1 MKRLPLLLLLSF
13 FSIQSFAGSCPDGS
27 EPIKSISADGTYFVF
42 SCSGDNKQSSSS
54 NGSWND
60 PGPLDELTIP
70 DNWQLF
76 KYKQT
81 LSEARKNFEALSL
94 TGFGFG
100 THRYIKDTCIGVL
113 KDWGQSMQVYNSIK
127 KELDDAT
134 KFGGEGGE
142 SKDLQGCIDRF
153 IHTTQSSTGTP
164 DYMKEILLHWAK
176 TDAVFIPSSVRD
188 ENWGTYVY
196 EAVQSWSSFGS
207 YYGTFYDEFDYNDS
221 ERKIVDT
228 YIKNKLLNLDTRNL
242 VSPAHGSVCD
252 PNNLERTI
260 EGQFSMK
267 IDPNSCGSSVWK
279 TTLAQLLV
287 GLRLNDEDLFKKG
300 VENTK
305 YQLSFFD
312 DTGIFTSW
320 AIKGANAYDY
330 SSSVPV
336 MLGGL
341 TEIYNS
347 VGYDFM
353 EHKLR
358 NGLSV
363 KELMDRQYEIL
374 LDPHILDDYVKRYPI
389 AYRGVPNSVY
399 IQSSA
404 EQIRNYADMNLFAF
418 VRNLPRYID
427 TYRADIGN
435 SQEFDKKLSSQPQ
448 EVWEKVPWKSLGTFS
463 PIDPYLVYISDIKE
477 PESKTKVA
485 SELSVFE
492 VDGQTFSLSIDK
504 ADLTIPRTI
513 RLDRDEK
520 YLQPYQLHKAVISG
534 RLKTKNNGSKR
545 FKTLVYK
552 YDTTQERKLVIHV
565 DDPTIK
571 PLKRHKDA
579 LEKKC
584 GSKVMEWGWLT
595 FISQTNDSK
604 NARHQQCIYD
614 YYKEANDK
622 QAFELFQAVLGATNS
637 ILDYLETKVGKPE
650 LKTEAPKVTT
660 SDSDP
665 TVSKVID
672 VIQGDKF
679 IVEIAESHE
688 LAGTNIN
695 LNLRNIDAP
704 DAIRSCPKQLELGIK
719 VKDIVAQ
726 KLADASNIKLKNFR
740 KTSKAVIADVIIDG
754 KDLGAELIAKG
765 YASDEFGYW
774 KAYFCSALQAINA
787 GDAYYRTGKN
797 EKSIFWYERAIFL
810 DPDYDK
816 SSVTYRLSELYSK
829 KDDNDKSIEYL
840 KQSANLGYMQAEED
854 LGAAYMN
861 GNGVKKD
868 TSEAKYWLKK
878 AHEHGSKIAEDIC
891 GCEF

>member
-1 MKRLPLLLLLSF
+1 MKKLFLLLILSF
-13 FSIQSFAGSCPDGS
+13 FSAQGFAGSCPDGS
-27 EPIKSISADGTYFVF
+27 EPVKSVSADGTYFVYN
-42 SCSGDNKQSSSS
+42 CGGQSSSS
-54 NGSWND
+54 TNTGSWND
-60 PGPLDELTIP
+60 SGPLDELTIP

-76 KYKQT
+76 KYKET
-81 LSEARKNFEALSL
+81 LRVARKNFEALSL

-113 KDWGQSMQVYNSIK
+113 KDWGQSMKIYIANRQQIEAVT
-127 KELDDAT
+127 A
-134 KFGGEGGE
+134 FGGEGGE
-142 SKDLQGCIDRF
+142 SKDLPGCNDRF
-153 IHTTQSSTGTP
+153 IYSTQSSTGTP

-176 TDAVFIPSSVRD
+176 TDAVFIPSGVRD
-188 ENWGTYVY
+188 ENWGNYVY

-207 YYGTFYDEFDYNDS
+207 YYGTFYDEFNYNDS
-221 ERKIVDT
+221 ERKIVDA
-228 YIKNKLLNLDTRNL
+228 YIKDKLLNLDTRNL
-242 VSPAHGSVCD
+242 VSSEQGSVCD
-252 PNNLERTI
+252 PDNLKRTI
-260 EGQFSMK
+260 EGQFSVK

-287 GLRLNDEDLFKKG
+287 GLRLNDEALFKKG

-305 YQLSFFD
+305 WQLSFFD
-312 DTGIFTSW
+312 DTGIFTTW
-320 AIKGANAYDY
+320 AIKGSAAYSY
-330 SSSVPV
+330 SSSVPI

-358 NGLSV
+358 NGLSI
-363 KELMDRQYEIL
+363 KEVMDRQYEIF
-374 LDPHILDDYVKRYPI
+374 LDPHILDSYVKRYPLD
-389 AYRGVPNSVY
+389 YKGTPNSVY
-399 IQSSA
+399 LKSSA
-404 EQIRNYADMNLFAF
+404 EQIRNDEGTNLYTF

-435 SQEFDKKLSSQPQ
+435 SQEFDKKLSSQPN
-448 EVWEKVPWKSLGTFS
+448 EVWSEVPWSSLGTFE
-463 PIDPYLVYISDIKE
+463 PIDPYLVFISDIKE

-485 SELSVFE
+485 SELSIFE
-492 VDGQTFSLSIDK
+492 VDGQTLTLSIDK
-504 ADLTIPRTI
+504 ADFTIPKTI
-513 RLDRDEK
+513 RLDRDER
-520 YLQPYQLHKAVISG
+520 YLKPYQLHKAVISG
-534 RLKTKNNGSKR
+534 RLKTKSNGSKR

-552 YDTTQERKLVIHV
+552 YDDAQERKLVIHV

-595 FISQTNDSK
+595 FISQTNEIK

-622 QAFELFQAVLGATNS
+622 QAFELFQAVLGATDS
-637 ILDYLETKVGKPE
+637 ILDYLETMVDEPE
-650 LKTEAPKVTT
+650 LKTESPKVTT

-665 TVSKVID
+665 TVSKVIE

-679 IVEIAESHE
+679 IVDIAEPHE

-704 DAIRSCPKQLELGIK
+704 DAVRSCPKQLEFGIK

-726 KLADASNIKLKNFR
+726 KLTDASSIKLKNYR
-740 KTSKAVIADVIIDG
+740 KTSKAVIAEVIVDG
-754 KDLGAELIAKG
+754 KDLGTELIVKG
-765 YASDEFGYW
+765 FASDEFGYW
-774 KAYFCSALQAINA
+774 KAYFCSALTAMTSGNSHSRKGNFDKA
-787 GDAYYRTGKN
+787 
-797 EKSIFWYERAIFL
+797 IFWYERAIFL

-816 SSVTYRLSELYSK
+816 STMTYRLSELYSAK
-829 KDDNDKSIEYL
+829 GDNDKSIDYL
-840 KQSANLGYMQAEED
+840 KQSANLGFMQAEET

-868 TSEAKYWLKK
+868 ANEAKYWLKK
-878 AHEHGSKIAEDIC
+878 AHEHGSKKAEDIC